1 MDIRDAPAD
10 VYTSKLSAV
19 EKICKSIL
27 GIEIEGGGG
36 GAQAPWH
43 IIKTKFDSGRISI
56 MKILVEKHSLCQKS
70 RSVTDSI
77 LSFLFF
83 LR

>member
-1 MDIRDAPAD
+1 MHQTVDIRDAPAD

-36 GAQAPWH
+36 GTGTMAH
-43 IIKTKFDSGRISI
+43 
-56 MKILVEKHSLCQKS
+56 HSDQVRFWPHFNHENPC
-70 RSVTDSI
+70 
-77 LSFLFF
+77 
-83 LR
+83 